1 MATLRA
7 ARSTWTS
14 VAALLLSLALFS
26 SSAAQPLPLAE
37 APSRVRLTAAENGTL
52 LAEWQPAPGATSYEA
67 VLAEDIAFTRVITRH
82 ADLRATRCVF
92 KDLRPDRVYH
102 LRVSAQPAAGAASPA
117 PYPIASRGTV
127 TDAPRGFLVLNVY
140 SEALLNAVT
149 SDGFERFARAGD
161 IFLVVDGN
169 TGRIADVARLNRL
182 IDGLVEHY
190 LTKHRIPIKLG
201 IYTTEKIDVDFVLRH
216 LADGSY
222 HHAEAIAYL
231 AAGYEP
237 QSRERV
243 DYEPYPPLGGFYD
256 DLAQAVPYVRALGES
271 VHRQNLKFML
281 IPTGRPLG
289 RETKKFNTNGEPGWD
304 YARFVT
310 EAGVDFVLIQMQ
322 ALAHSGGV
330 DRLQERYAQAKTLFD
345 RATVPE
351 KMWNGQ
357 VSIQRSGNSV
367 DVPTGVACISHMLTK
382 GGGYSASIWTS
393 GQDRA
398 MLVESVQRLRAPASA
413 TRDPAKT
420 P

>member
-1 MATLRA
+1 MRPNSFSA
-7 ARSTWTS
+7 A
-14 VAALLLSLALFS
+14 VLLSLTALFG
-26 SSAAQPLPLAE
+26 SAAQLARAVE
-37 APSRVRLTAAENGTL
+37 TPPRVRLTAGDDGTL
-52 LAEWQPAPGATSYEA
+52 VAEWQPTPGAASYEA
-67 VLAEDIAFTRVITRH
+67 ALAEDIAFTRMVNRQT
-82 ADLRATRCVF
+82 DLRTTRFVF
-92 KDLRPDRVYH
+92 DRLIPDRVYH
-102 LRVSAQPAAGAASPA
+102 LRVRAQAAGGAAAPA

-127 TDAPRGFLVLNVY
+127 MDAPRGFLVLNVY
-140 SEALLNAVT
+140 SEGLLNAVT
-149 SDGFERFARAGD
+149 SDGFERFVRAGD

-169 TGRIADVARLNRL
+169 TDRIADTTRLNRL

-190 LTKHRIPIKLG
+190 FIKHRIPIKLG
-201 IYTTEKIDVDFVLRH
+201 IYTTEQIDVDFVLRH

-222 HHAEAIAYL
+222 HHAEAITYL

-237 QSRERV
+237 QSRDRV
-243 DYEPYPPLGGFYD
+243 NYEPYPPLGGFYD

-289 RETKKFNTNGEPGWD
+289 RETKKFTTGGAPGWD
-304 YARFVT
+304 YPRFIT
-310 EAGVDFVLIQMQ
+310 EAGADFVLIQMQ

-330 DRLQERYAQAKTLFD
+330 ERLQERYAHAKALFEH
-345 RATVPE
+345 AAVSS

-367 DVPTGVACISHMLTK
+367 DVPTGVACIEHMLGS
-382 GGGYSASIWTS
+382 GGGQSASIWTS

-398 MLVESVQRLRAPASA
+398 MLVESVQRLRAPASP
-413 TRDPAKT
+413 TRAPHKT